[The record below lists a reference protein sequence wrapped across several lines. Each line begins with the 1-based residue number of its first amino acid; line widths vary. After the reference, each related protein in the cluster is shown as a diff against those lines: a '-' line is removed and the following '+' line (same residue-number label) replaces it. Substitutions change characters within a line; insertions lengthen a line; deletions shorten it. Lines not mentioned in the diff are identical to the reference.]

1 MKRVRSSLVVVAVL
15 AAQPSFAAAPGPLRV
30 GEIVAQPGQQAS
42 GWLVVPDGVDPGTR
56 IPVSVFNGA
65 KPGPLL
71 ALIAGTHGSEYTS
84 IVALQRVRARLD
96 PARLAGSVILV
107 HMANPT
113 TFYGRRIYFGP
124 DGKNLNRV
132 YPGQADGTLSQ
143 RIAYAITTQ
152 VIAPATHVVDMHCGD
167 GNESLRPYSY
177 WQVTGDPAIDGAGKR
192 LALAFGLDHIVIDR
206 ERPADP
212 NRTLYTSNT
221 AVRRGKPAITVESG
235 GMGLTD
241 EPSVHAQEAGALS
254 VMADL
259 GMLEAPSVRV
269 EKPLFVDRSQVVTS
283 PATGVWHPVIE
294 KMQSVATGTLLG
306 RLTDPFGNLLH
317 ELRAPFAGEVL
328 YVVATPPVSEGEPL
342 AFVGHVT
349 DTEPKP

>member
-1 MKRVRSSLVVVAVL
+1 MKRVPLLLVL
-15 AAQPSFAAAPGPLRV
+15 SAASAAAAAPVAVETLRV
-30 GEIVAQPGQQAS
+30 GDVAAQPGQQAS
-42 GWLVVPDGVDPGTR
+42 GYIVVPDGVDPGTR
-56 IPVSVFNGA
+56 IPVSVVNGA
-65 KPGPLL
+65 KPGPVL
-71 ALIAGTHGSEYTS
+71 ALVAGTHGSEYTS

-96 PARLAGSVILV
+96 PRTLAGAVVLV

-113 TFYGRRIYFGP
+113 TFYGRRIYLSP

-132 YPGQADGTLSQ
+132 YPGLADGTLSQ
-143 RIAYAITTQ
+143 RIAYAITTE
-152 VIAPATHVVDMHCGD
+152 VIARATHVIDMHCGD

-177 WQVTGDPAIDGAGKR
+177 WQLTGNPEMDAAGKR

-212 NRTLYTSNT
+212 ERTLYTSNT

-235 GMGLTD
+235 GMGQTD
-241 EPSVHAQEAGALS
+241 EPSVRAQEAGAFS
-254 VMADL
+254 VMAEL
-259 GMLEAPSVRV
+259 GMLEAPSLRV
-269 EKPLFVDRSQVVTS
+269 EKPLYVDRSQVLVA
-283 PATGVWHPVIE
+283 PATGVWHPLVE
-294 KMQSVATGTLLG
+294 KMQSVAAGTLLG

-328 YVVATPPVSEGEPL
+328 YVVGTPPVSEGEPL

-349 DTEPKP
+349 EEEPR